1 MLKKVEWLLIPRKI
15 KCTKYNLG
23 ALLCST
29 EYNIFKVIIKQVNV
43 FIKYYN
49 YIIGEGEICVWAKSS
64 GSSIKKTIRSQV
76 IKSSNSRIDMLLRY
90 IKTNTKSN
98 NLWSQSNHP

>member
-1 MLKKVEWLLIPRKI
+1 M
-15 KCTKYNLG
+15 
-23 ALLCST
+23 
-29 EYNIFKVIIKQVNV
+29 

-90 IKTNTKSN
+90 IKTNTQK
-98 NLWSQSNHP
+98 